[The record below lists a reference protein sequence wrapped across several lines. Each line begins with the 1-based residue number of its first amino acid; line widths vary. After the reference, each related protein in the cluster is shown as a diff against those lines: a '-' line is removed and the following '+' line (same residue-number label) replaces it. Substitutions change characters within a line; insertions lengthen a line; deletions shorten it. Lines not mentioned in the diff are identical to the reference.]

1 VEVARRTSLWSKEG
15 FGVVCDTLQ
24 ARSSHTWRWQVHL
37 RPEVELDGNSVRV
50 RLPNGKHLLLAWE
63 AVEGARTTLLEGF
76 PQTQEK
82 RCCRLD
88 LLKAGSTAEFAVV
101 IAPDA
106 ASASVR
112 RVDAGT
118 VEVVIDGRRHRI
130 TIPQGRNV
138 EVPVPDVLSL
148 PDIEV
153 DGEPFPDVARA
164 SCPLPLSLPPQ
175 SLGRRAGRPSHEAR
189 EAEATG
195 AGGSHSA
202 IDTCFEQL
210 TVPHPDADALLA
222 ALRDQ
227 RWPVQIAAAE
237 VLGRCGCTQAAPEL
251 RALLKA
257 EHAISVGTLYPP
269 DGATGEAAGK
279 RWRLKVAL
287 IVALGRLRDRDSV
300 PVLGRI
306 LADHHDFYPV
316 HSVAAQALGRIGG
329 PDALVALTPAL
340 KDGEDNTQL
349 RAKAARVVLKAEG
362 CG

>member
-1 VEVARRTSLWSKEG
+1 VAPAPGEVL
-15 FGVVCDTLQ
+15 
-24 ARSSHTWRWQVHL
+24 
-37 RPEVELDGNSVRV
+37 
-50 RLPNGKHLLLAWE
+50 
-63 AVEGARTTLLEGF
+63 
-76 PQTQEK
+76 
-82 RCCRLD
+82 
-88 LLKAGSTAEFAVV
+88 
-101 IAPDA
+101 
-106 ASASVR
+106 
-112 RVDAGT
+112 
-118 VEVVIDGRRHRI
+118 
-130 TIPQGRNV
+130 
-138 EVPVPDVLSL
+138 
-148 PDIEV
+148 
-153 DGEPFPDVARA
+153 
-164 SCPLPLSLPPQ
+164 
-175 SLGRRAGRPSHEAR
+175 
-189 EAEATG
+189 
-195 AGGSHSA
+195 SA
-202 IDTCFEQL
+202 IDACFEQL

-227 RWPVQIAAAE
+227 RWPVKIAAAE

-316 HSVAAQALGRIGG
+316 HSVAVQALGRIGG